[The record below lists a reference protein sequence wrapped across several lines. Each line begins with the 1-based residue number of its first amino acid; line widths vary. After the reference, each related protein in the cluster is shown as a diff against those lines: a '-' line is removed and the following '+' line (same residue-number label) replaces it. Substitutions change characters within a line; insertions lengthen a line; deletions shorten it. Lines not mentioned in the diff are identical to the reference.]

1 MNIRHAVAAIVLVSG
16 LTTAGWAQVRR
27 TPDLRKPDSSR
38 FKRGRSPRVS
48 RRRPTSR
55 RAPSASKRQALFSE
69 ANAIASKLYK
79 SGPWSQHAQVIQQSI
94 ESLYAQNNWNTEQDQ
109 FGKRMSLEVSKRPPW
124 DFNGRMKIASDMIKD
139 RYGLNDDQV
148 KKLRSKFIQN
158 SFQFFMENAETLL
171 PVVREALDTRLAN
184 KPFTPEQVAK
194 WAKVVRP
201 VAERWYARAGQEI
214 TRFSKDH
221 LTPEQQAKV
230 REDLAIVGKRAEA
243 AYGALRSMEKGE
255 WTPRMSGL
263 ANDPVH
269 VAMQARLDA
278 GRPPTES
285 ANARPAPP
293 PPPTPKPP
301 AARPPGP
308 MRIGEKRPTAKAMP
322 AREESSLPD
331 ETAWVNYVRQFC
343 VRYGLDKAQ
352 QASAYAILQDLQ
364 EQAQAYRG
372 SRGDEIKRLEAQVRD
387 AGSPELRRDASAELR
402 QVLVG
407 IDELFKELK
416 TRLNSIPTVEQLR
429 RGG

>member
-1 MNIRHAVAAIVLVSG
+1 MRIRHVVAALVLVSG
-16 LTTAGWAQVRR
+16 LTAPGWAQVRR
-27 TPDLRKPDSSR
+27 TPSLRKPDPSR

-79 SGPWSQHAQVIQQSI
+79 SGPWSQHAQLIQQSI
-94 ESLYAQNNWNTEQDQ
+94 ESLYAQNNWNTELDQ
-109 FGKRMSLEVSKRPPW
+109 FGKRMALEVSRRPPW
-124 DFNGRMKIASDMIKD
+124 DFNGRMKIASDMIQQ
-139 RYGLNDDQV
+139 RYGLNDEQV
-148 KKLRSKFIQN
+148 KKLRGKFVQN
-158 SFQFFMENAETLL
+158 AFQFFMENAETLL

-201 VAERWYARAGQEI
+201 VAERWYAKSGQEI
-214 TRFSKDH
+214 TRFSKEH

-230 REDLAIVGKRAEA
+230 REDLTIVGKRAKE
-243 AYGALRSMEKGE
+243 AYGALRTMERGE

-263 ANDPVH
+263 ENDPVH
-269 VAMQARLDA
+269 VALQARLDA

-285 ANARPAPP
+285 AHARPAPP
-293 PPPTPKPP
+293 APSTPKPP
-301 AARPPGP
+301 TARSPGP
-308 MRIGEKRPTAKAMP
+308 MRFGEKRPTAKTTVT
-322 AREESSLPD
+322 REESSLPD

-364 EQAQAYRG
+364 EQAQAYRS
-372 SRGDEIKRLEAQVRD
+372 SRGDEIRRLEAQVRD
-387 AGSPELRRDASAELR
+387 ADSPELRRDASSELR

-416 TRLNSIPTVEQLR
+416 TRLDSIPTAEQLR